1 MSQRT
6 VSARDEVAEAMCV
19 VMRAQDLAP
28 ELASEL
34 QRIDE
39 SLRSIR
45 QRLEEQA
52 ADAPPA
58 PTTVGSLYSYTSNP
72 DDPEWESKLTAVM
85 TIQIHVRGARADL
98 FGQDP
103 DTPEDERVEYDEP
116 PPKLHGADDLQRAF
130 DDVEA
135 ALDAARQRLRELP
148 H

>member
-6 VSARDEVAEAMCV
+6 ISARDEVAEAMCV

-28 ELASEL
+28 ELSSEL

-39 SLRSIR
+39 GLRSIR

-52 ADAPPA
+52 GDAPPA
-58 PTTVGSLYSYTSNP
+58 PTTVGSLYTYTSHA
-72 DDPEWESKLTAVM
+72 DDPEWEAKLGAVM
-85 TIQIHVRGARADL
+85 TVQIHVGVARSDL

-103 DTPEDERVEYDEP
+103 DTPEDERNEYDEP
-116 PPKLHGADDLQRAF
+116 PPQLEGADELRQAF

-135 ALDAARQRLRELP
+135 ALDAARQRLRDLP